1 MVKTQFPSHFFNCND
16 WCYRNDTTH
25 LLFFTLKNTV
35 LYFFYFFVLH
45 FNYITVTFLHLNS
58 PVLPLLLFFNKL
70 HNFFIDLHFNE
81 TTVLQF
87 VLKPN
92 WLYTY
97 EILASWGHCM
107 FCVLAEVHLRGITIA
122 LELMDWSP
130 PTHPLASHRE
140 ADRWGLSVVRTSCC
154 YGAWLY
160 LLYSQLPRLSK
171 SKCCVKTQNGLPA
184 PYWAVLLALTKILIE
199 LC

>member
-1 MVKTQFPSHFFNCND
+1 MVKTQFPPYFFNCND
-16 WCYRNDTTH
+16 WCYRNDTSH

-107 FCVLAEVHLRGITIA
+107 FCVLAEVHLRGKTIA

-140 ADRWGLSVVRTSCC
+140 ADRWGLSVLRTSCC
-154 YGAWLY
+154 YGAWL
-160 LLYSQLPRLSK
+160 
-171 SKCCVKTQNGLPA
+171 
-184 PYWAVLLALTKILIE
+184 
-199 LC
+199 